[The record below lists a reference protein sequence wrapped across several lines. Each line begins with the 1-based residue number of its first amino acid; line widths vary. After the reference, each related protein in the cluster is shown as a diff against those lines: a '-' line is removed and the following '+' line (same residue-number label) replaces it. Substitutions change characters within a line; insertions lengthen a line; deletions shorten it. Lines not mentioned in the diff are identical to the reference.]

1 MAGRSSEELARQA
14 PGDSLVARHL
24 VEVEKLVVLMK
35 QLRER
40 TLGGAGGP
48 DRGH

>member
-1 MAGRSSEELARQA
+1 MAGRTSGRMADQPPED
-14 PGDSLVARHL
+14 GLVARHL

-35 QLRER
+35 QLRDGALED
-40 TLGGAGGP
+40 AGGP